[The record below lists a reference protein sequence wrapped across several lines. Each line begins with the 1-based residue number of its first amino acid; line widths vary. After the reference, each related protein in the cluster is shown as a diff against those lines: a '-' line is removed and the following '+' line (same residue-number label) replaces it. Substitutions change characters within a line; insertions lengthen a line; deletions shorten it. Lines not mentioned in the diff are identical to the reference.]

1 MNDERANQGLDHLQA
16 AALEMIHAAR
26 AFLDVAEDVVS
37 DQHKVAEIVEVL
49 GSVADAATRAAR
61 GEPLRGTSAGRD
73 DRSDDDEPGG
83 PARSGDRADGGGG
96 RDRRD
101 GRDSR
106 VQHITVS

>member
-1 MNDERANQGLDHLQA
+1 MKDERANQGLDHLQA

-61 GEPLRGTSAGRD
+61 GEPLRGTRRAAEGD
-73 DRSDDDEPGG
+73 DGDGDDEGDDPPG
-83 PARSGDRADGGGG
+83 
-96 RDRRD
+96 
-101 GRDSR
+101 R
-106 VQHITVS
+106 VQHIPVS

>member
-1 MNDERANQGLDHLQA
+1 VNDERANQGLDHLQA

-61 GEPLRGTSAGRD
+61 GEPLRGG
-73 DRSDDDEPGG
+73 
-83 PARSGDRADGGGG
+83 RSGGGGSMSSTDVDGGGDDDPSSG
-96 RDRRD
+96 
-101 GRDSR
+101 G
-106 VQHITVS
+106 VQHIPVS

>member
-61 GEPLRGTSAGRD
+61 GEPLRQ
-73 DRSDDDEPGG
+73 
-83 PARSGDRADGGGG
+83 ARRGG
-96 RDRRD
+96 RDGPEVEDAGDADD
-101 GRDSR
+101 GDDPPGR
-106 VQHITVS
+106 VQHIPVS

>member
-49 GSVADAATRAAR
+49 GSVADAAARAAK
-61 GEPLRGTSAGRD
+61 GEPLRGPRSTAGDAGTSNDGDGDGD
-73 DRSDDDEPGG
+73 DSSSGG
-83 PARSGDRADGGGG
+83 
-96 RDRRD
+96 
-101 GRDSR
+101 
-106 VQHITVS
+106 VQHIPVS

>member
-37 DQHKVAEIVEVL
+37 DQDKVAEIVEVL

-61 GEPLRGTSAGRD
+61 GEPLRTSRARAGATSPED
-73 DRSDDDEPGG
+73 GDDEG
-83 PARSGDRADGGGG
+83 DGG
-96 RDRRD
+96 
-101 GRDSR
+101 
-106 VQHITVS
+106 VQHIPVS